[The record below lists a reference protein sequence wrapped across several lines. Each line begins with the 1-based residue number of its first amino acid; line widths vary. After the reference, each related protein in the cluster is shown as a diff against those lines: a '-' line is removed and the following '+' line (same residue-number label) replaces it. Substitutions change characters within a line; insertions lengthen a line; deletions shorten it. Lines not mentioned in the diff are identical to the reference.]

1 MGLDRFANFISKSIN
16 NDGIE
21 EININNNYRKIIS
34 NHIVFD
40 LTFLIYQELINI
52 ENEIN
57 DIIKII
63 LCLPFIC
70 ENIELLEEQ
79 LDLILNQPHW
89 KPYYNNI
96 NLLFNGFNDD
106 EIIQQFISFITSK
119 TILSDNTNSV
129 NNFNRVDSVD
139 NFNRVDS
146 VDNFNRVDSVD
157 NVDNI
162 DNVDNVDNVDNI
174 DNTDNVDN
182 IDNTDNVDNID
193 NVDNTDNVDNVDN
206 VDNTECISVIE
217 LVIYDKIVNVM
228 LDMIDK
234 IHDINF
240 IQSLLIFFDGI
251 PSLSKIIEQRR
262 RRINTFLESS
272 EKKRIFK
279 LYFDNLETNNKKLC
293 ENLSKKYSDN
303 IKPKTDTLI
312 FDYFKWIKNRFTL
325 DKSIGPSSNFIKQIE
340 SFIKIRMLK
349 HFPKINI
356 YINSAQEHGES
367 DLKIF
372 KYIANEEITGDYCI
386 HTTDSDLIHQILVQQ
401 SYYKIINKDIN
412 FTVAKYIK
420 KYNSVGYIQILEAN
434 LIIKNILDLYNSINN
449 IKTINYKIIW
459 DLCLLFYFFGN
470 DHLPQSVE
478 IGPELGLEFFIKNH
492 YQALNKNNII
502 NIKKL
507 YISVDIVNLKLVLE
521 KINETKEQ
529 NITKIIL
536 QRFFKVNINFVNLL
550 VDKLKLNYNLII
562 IFLKNFIIYK
572 SIQLQQMNKQEF
584 DNLDDG
590 DLRKIYNVNIDNPDD
605 YLNLSIFNFTDIQ
618 KKIFNDSIQLIE
630 NNIDYCEIEFNG
642 LILYIKSIIIADDP
656 YQDLYNYVVNISNI
670 NLNKK
675 YSIYNNYH
683 DIYSHLQ
690 IINYLTINTKSSSND
705 YLKKM
710 YHLIITQF
718 GNMKNFHTNNITFY
732 SNYNVPSLDNII
744 NFINN
749 IDEENT
755 NTTNTITKIW
765 LKEIKIE
772 NIDHKRY
779 FNSINHHLLIT
790 PFLFAY
796 KLPSE
801 ISIIAKEIKNIDNLW
816 IDNNNVY
823 NFNYRNIDIHTFF
836 KEWDNA
842 LIKAKLISKT
852 IKINSECMDLSFDKI
867 HPMLSKKIASFSN
880 LDNIQ
885 LI

>member
-16 NDGIE
+16 NEGIE
-21 EININNNYRKIIS
+21 EININNNIRKIIS

-40 LTFLIYQELINI
+40 LTFLIYQEIINI

-63 LCLPFIC
+63 LCYPFIC

-79 LDLILNQPHW
+79 LELILNQSHW
-89 KPYYNNI
+89 KSYYNDI

-119 TILSDNTNSV
+119 TSP
-129 NNFNRVDSVD
+129 
-139 NFNRVDS
+139 
-146 VDNFNRVDSVD
+146 D
-157 NVDNI
+157 NVES
-162 DNVDNVDNVDNI
+162 
-174 DNTDNVDN
+174 TM
-182 IDNTDNVDNID
+182 
-193 NVDNTDNVDNVDN
+193 
-206 VDNTECISVIE
+206 VIE
-217 LVIYDKIVNVM
+217 LVIYEKIVNVM
-228 LDMIDK
+228 LDMIYK

-262 RRINTFLESS
+262 RRINTFIESS
-272 EKKRIFK
+272 EKKKIFK
-279 LYFDNLETNNKKLC
+279 LYFDNLESTNKKLC

-303 IKPKTDTLI
+303 KNQETDNLI
-312 FDYFKWIKNRFTL
+312 FDYLKWIKNRFTL
-325 DKSIGPSSNFIKQIE
+325 DKSIGSSSNFIKQFE
-340 SFIKIRMLK
+340 LFIKFRMLNN
-349 HFPKINI
+349 FTKITI
-356 YINSAQEHGES
+356 YINSAQEYGEA

-372 KYIANEEITGDYCI
+372 KYISAQEKYGDYCI
-386 HTTDSDLIHQILVQQ
+386 HTIDSDLIHQILVQQ
-401 SYYKIINKDIN
+401 SYYKIIGKDIN

-434 LIIKNILDLYNSINN
+434 VIIKSILDLYNSINN

-478 IGPELGLEFFIKNH
+478 IGPELGLEFFIKKH

-507 YISVDIVNLKLVLE
+507 YISIDINNLKLILE

-529 NITKIIL
+529 NITRIIL

-550 VDKLKLNYNLII
+550 VDKLKLNYSMII
-562 IFLKNFIIYK
+562 NFLKNFIIYK
-572 SIQLQQMNKQEF
+572 SIQLQQFDKQRF
-584 DNLDDG
+584 DNLDEC
-590 DLRKIYNVNIDNPDD
+590 DLRKVYNVNIHNPND
-605 YLNLSIFNFTDIQ
+605 YLNLSIFNFTDYQ
-618 KKIFNDSIQLIE
+618 QHIFNESIQLIE

-642 LILYIKSIIIADDP
+642 LMLYIKSINIADDP
-656 YQDLYNYVVNISNI
+656 YQDLYNYVVDISNI

-675 YSIYNNYH
+675 YTIYNNYH

-690 IINYLTINTKSSSND
+690 IINSLTLDSRSNVND

-718 GNMKNFHTNNITFY
+718 GNMKNFHSDNITFY
-732 SNYNVPSLDNII
+732 SNYNVPSLNNII
-744 NFINN
+744 EFIIN
-749 IDEENT
+749 DD
-755 NTTNTITKIW
+755 NTITKKW
-765 LKEIKIE
+765 LNEILIE
-772 NIDHKRY
+772 NIDKTKY

-796 KLPSE
+796 KLPHN
-801 ISIIAKEIKNIDNLW
+801 ISIIAKEIKHIDNLW
-816 IDNNNVY
+816 IDNNNLY
-823 NFNYRNIDIHTFF
+823 NFDYRNINIHNFF
-836 KEWDNA
+836 KEWDA
-842 LIKAKLISKT
+842 T
-852 IKINSECMDLSFDKI
+852 IMKSSQVSENINNQCMDLSFDKI
-867 HPMLSKKIASFSN
+867 HPMLSKKLASFSN
-880 LDNIQ
+880 LDNIE

>member
-16 NDGIE
+16 NEGIE
-21 EININNNYRKIIS
+21 EININNNIRKIIS

-40 LTFLIYQELINI
+40 LTFLIYQEIINI

-63 LCLPFIC
+63 LCYPFIC

-79 LDLILNQPHW
+79 LELILNQSHW
-89 KPYYNNI
+89 KSYYNDI

-119 TILSDNTNSV
+119 TSDNVESTM
-129 NNFNRVDSVD
+129 
-139 NFNRVDS
+139 
-146 VDNFNRVDSVD
+146 
-157 NVDNI
+157 
-162 DNVDNVDNVDNI
+162 
-174 DNTDNVDN
+174 
-182 IDNTDNVDNID
+182 
-193 NVDNTDNVDNVDN
+193 
-206 VDNTECISVIE
+206 VIE
-217 LVIYDKIVNVM
+217 LVIYEKIVNVM
-228 LDMIDK
+228 LDMIYK

-262 RRINTFLESS
+262 RRINTFIESS
-272 EKKRIFK
+272 EKKKIFK
-279 LYFDNLETNNKKLC
+279 LYFDNLESTNKKLC

-303 IKPKTDTLI
+303 KNQETDNLI
-312 FDYFKWIKNRFTL
+312 FDYLKWIKNRFTL
-325 DKSIGPSSNFIKQIE
+325 DKSIGSSSNFIKQFE
-340 SFIKIRMLK
+340 LFIKFRMLNN
-349 HFPKINI
+349 FTKITI
-356 YINSAQEHGES
+356 YINSAQEYGEA

-372 KYIANEEITGDYCI
+372 KYISAQEKYGDYCI
-386 HTTDSDLIHQILVQQ
+386 HTIDSDLIHQILVQQ
-401 SYYKIINKDIN
+401 SYYKIIGKDIN

-434 LIIKNILDLYNSINN
+434 VIIKSILDLYNSINN

-478 IGPELGLEFFIKNH
+478 IGPELGLEFFIKKH

-507 YISVDIVNLKLVLE
+507 YISIDINNLKLILE

-529 NITKIIL
+529 NITRIIL

-550 VDKLKLNYNLII
+550 VDKLKLNYSMII
-562 IFLKNFIIYK
+562 NFLKNFIIYK
-572 SIQLQQMNKQEF
+572 SIQLQQFDKQRF
-584 DNLDDG
+584 DNLDEC
-590 DLRKIYNVNIDNPDD
+590 DLRKVYNVNIHNPND
-605 YLNLSIFNFTDIQ
+605 YLNLSIFNFTDYQ
-618 KKIFNDSIQLIE
+618 QHIFNESIQLIE

-642 LILYIKSIIIADDP
+642 LMLYIKSINIADDP
-656 YQDLYNYVVNISNI
+656 YQDLYNYVVDISNI

-675 YSIYNNYH
+675 YTIYNNYH

-690 IINYLTINTKSSSND
+690 IINSLTLDSRSNVND

-718 GNMKNFHTNNITFY
+718 GNMKNFHSDNITFY
-732 SNYNVPSLDNII
+732 SNYNVPSLNNII
-744 NFINN
+744 EFIIN
-749 IDEENT
+749 DD
-755 NTTNTITKIW
+755 NTITKKW
-765 LKEIKIE
+765 LNEILIE
-772 NIDHKRY
+772 NIDKTKY

-796 KLPSE
+796 KLPHN
-801 ISIIAKEIKNIDNLW
+801 ISIIAKEIKHIDNLW
-816 IDNNNVY
+816 IDNNNLY
-823 NFNYRNIDIHTFF
+823 NFDYRNINIHNFF
-836 KEWDNA
+836 KEWDA
-842 LIKAKLISKT
+842 T
-852 IKINSECMDLSFDKI
+852 IMKSSQVSENINNQCMDLSFDKI
-867 HPMLSKKIASFSN
+867 HPMLSKKLASFSN
-880 LDNIQ
+880 LDNIE